1 MFRFSKSFGLCAAD
15 DYSGD
20 PVYANIED
28 TGASKPLP
36 ETPAEVAKMKDG
48 FNLGVAR
55 PGHIRITLATA
66 EGKPLGYYET
76 DAAQFGTVE
85 MLNGA
90 LFGKKFTSHIILDPA
105 TGGVV
110 ELKTEPLD

>member
-1 MFRFSKSFGLCAAD
+1 MLRFSKSFGLCTAD
-15 DYSGD
+15 DYSGE